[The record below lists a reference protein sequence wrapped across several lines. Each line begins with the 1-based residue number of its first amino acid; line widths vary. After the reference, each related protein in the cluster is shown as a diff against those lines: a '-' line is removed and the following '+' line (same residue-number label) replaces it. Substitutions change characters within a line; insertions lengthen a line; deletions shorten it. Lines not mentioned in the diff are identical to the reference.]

1 MPKSL
6 FKVPTNLVNEW
17 PEIFEDMWMS
27 TMPLNYLHTLQIE
40 FTNGR
45 VWEINIKEQLAKVE
59 SEILS
64 KKLLETFK
72 EYQDSIKK
80 INFHLDVVRL
90 KDDISSLTKNIL

>member
-80 INFHLDVVRL
+80 INFHMDVIRL
-90 KDDISSLTKNIL
+90 KDDISNLTKDIL

>member
-45 VWEINIKEQLAKVE
+45 VWEINIKEQLGKVE
-59 SEILS
+59 SDILS

-80 INFHLDVVRL
+80 INFHMDVIRL
-90 KDDISSLTKNIL
+90 KDDISNLTKDIL

>member
-6 FKVPTNLVNEW
+6 FKVPSNLVNEW

>member
-17 PEIFEDMWMS
+17 PEIFEGMWMS

-45 VWEINIKEQLAKVE
+45 VWEINIKEQLDKVE
-59 SEILS
+59 SATLS

-80 INFHLDVVRL
+80 IDFQLDVIRL

>member
-80 INFHLDVVRL
+80 IDFHLDVIRL
-90 KDDISSLTKNIL
+90 KDDIASLTKDIL